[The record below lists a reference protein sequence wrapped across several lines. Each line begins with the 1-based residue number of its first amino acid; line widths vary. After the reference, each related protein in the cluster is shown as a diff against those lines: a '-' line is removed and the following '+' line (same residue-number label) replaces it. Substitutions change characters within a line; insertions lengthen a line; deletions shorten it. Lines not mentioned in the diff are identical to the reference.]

1 MTFEYIKRLPWL
13 IRGGTE
19 AFGFEIECID
29 VVVELTGNLENG
41 GCDEGGCCSIGIV
54 AADVDDGKADF
65 WISLDSLD
73 GSSLTINPIL
83 AAGAKSS
90 LSRLLLES
98 FIGLS
103 GSSLMDVSE
112 GTELLMDIYG

>member
-29 VVVELTGNLENG
+29 VVVLTGNLENG
-41 GCDEGGCCSIGIV
+41 GCDEGGCCSIGID
-54 AADVDDGKADF
+54 AADDDGKADF

-112 GTELLMDIYG
+112 GTELIDIYG